1 MQEAKPWRVAVLLGT
16 AALACGQG
24 VARAQAVC
32 DSAAS
37 ANLSIDFGHYK
48 GATLDAVSNALTLR
62 CQGGA
67 QGQTVQLCL
76 VLGQGTGGA
85 AGSARTLKQDVSS
98 LQYQLYR
105 DAARTQVYAQTPAH
119 TFDAAFFVPAHSP
132 ATTYDT
138 GIKLYGRVFA
148 GQTPTRQGAHTS
160 AFAAQHAQVKWRAV
174 SGNQTT
180 GCSNASFNTLN
191 GNGFVVLASVPTQ
204 CSLTIL
210 SPLNF
215 GAHVARVNGAKHSVS
230 SLRVDCTNPTAYK
243 IGMDKGQ
250 HPGGVGAGVR
260 RMVHTGGQHYV
271 HYEIFR
277 PAHCL
282 AGAGNSHQVWGARGS
297 SQALSCPPTSAA
309 SHAHPIYAT
318 AYPQEQNAA
327 GSYQDTV
334 VVTLEY

>member
-1 MQEAKPWRVAVLLGT
+1 
-16 AALACGQG
+16 
-24 VARAQAVC
+24 
-32 DSAAS
+32 
-37 ANLSIDFGHYK
+37 
-48 GATLDAVSNALTLR
+48 
-62 CQGGA
+62 
-67 QGQTVQLCL
+67 VQLCL
-76 VLGQGTGGA
+76 VLGHGTGGA
-85 AGSARTLKQDVSS
+85 AGSARTLKQDLSS

-105 DAARTQVYAQTPAH
+105 DAARIQVYAQTPAH

-180 GCSNASFNTLN
+180 GCSNAS
-191 GNGFVVLASVPTQ
+191 VPTQ

-215 GAHVARVNGAKHSVS
+215 GAHAALVNGAKHSVS

-243 IGMDKGQ
+243 IGMDNGQ
-250 HPGGVGAGVR
+250 HPSGAVR

-282 AGAGNSHQVWGARGS
+282 AGAGNSNQGWGARGS
-297 SQALSCPPTSAA
+297 SQELSCPQTSAS
-309 SHAHPIYAT
+309 SHPHPIYAT

-327 GSYQDTV
+327 GTYQDTV